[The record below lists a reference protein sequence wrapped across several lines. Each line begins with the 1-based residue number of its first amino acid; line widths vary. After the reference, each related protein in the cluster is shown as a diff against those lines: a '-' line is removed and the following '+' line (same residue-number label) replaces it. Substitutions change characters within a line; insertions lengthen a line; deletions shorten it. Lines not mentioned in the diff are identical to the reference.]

1 MAKVSALPSRIDR
14 QLRSKDLTTVAD
26 RQLPLV
32 EKADPIEVEPA
43 LVHRQKS
50 MLAAIALCMQAAG
63 KADKEVCIALG
74 LDPGHWARITSGNAH
89 FPLALLG
96 PLMDL
101 CGNEAPL
108 EWLAHSRGY
117 ELRPLLTKTER
128 ELADAAEALAEERAK
143 VRMLTQLLQ
152 GRAV

>member
-1 MAKVSALPSRIDR
+1 MAAVSPFPRESDRPTSSKVRT
-14 QLRSKDLTTVAD
+14 RSD

-32 EKADPIEVEPA
+32 EKAEPIEVDKP

-50 MLAAIALCMQAAG
+50 MTAAIALCVQAAG
-63 KADKEVCIALG
+63 LAEKEVYMPLG
-74 LDPGHWARITSGNAH
+74 IDASHWTRISKGDAH
-89 FPLALLG
+89 FPLELLG

-117 ELRPLLTKTER
+117 ELRPLETELERQVR
-128 ELADAAEALAEERAK
+128 EEQARNLKLAEENQ
-143 VRMLTQLLQ
+143 MLRDLVM
-152 GRAV
+152 GRAR